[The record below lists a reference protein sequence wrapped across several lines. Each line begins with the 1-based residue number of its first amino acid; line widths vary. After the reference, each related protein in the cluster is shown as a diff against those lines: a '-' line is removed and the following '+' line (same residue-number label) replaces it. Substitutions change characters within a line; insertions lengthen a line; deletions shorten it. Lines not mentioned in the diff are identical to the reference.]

1 MWDSVEGRRRL
12 TCWKKWYLERRE
24 REGVGGGLGI
34 NPYQVYLFEPS
45 YLHCVLNV
53 IPKKVRIEL
62 EKILSDF
69 L

>member
-1 MWDSVEGRRRL
+1 MEEVVLREKG
-12 TCWKKWYLERRE
+12 ERR
-24 REGVGGGLGI
+24 GGGGLGI